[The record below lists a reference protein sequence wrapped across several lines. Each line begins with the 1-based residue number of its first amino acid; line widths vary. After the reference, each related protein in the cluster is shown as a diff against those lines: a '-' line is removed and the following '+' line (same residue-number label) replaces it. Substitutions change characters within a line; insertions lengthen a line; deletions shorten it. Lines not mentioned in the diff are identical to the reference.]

1 MCLFLQVF
9 YSVQSRRRDEQR
21 RLEMVKRRVI
31 RQMYMNTLSK
41 FQGKGGGK
49 LSAGTVQDTED
60 ETKPLLS
67 ATKQKQFLGAWR
79 NYRSGAAA
87 ENNGDDSEKGKKESG
102 TEHKEGSAED
112 PKWMILLKSVAYLT
126 VGVIMVTVFSDPM
139 VSALTALTEKN
150 NANYNGESS
159 TFHKGQYIP
168 IGVFYISFVITP
180 LCSNASELVSS
191 LMFASKKTK
200 ISASL
205 TFSQV
210 IFKC

>member
-1 MCLFLQVF
+1 
-9 YSVQSRRRDEQR
+9 
-21 RLEMVKRRVI
+21 
-31 RQMYMNTLSK
+31 
-41 FQGKGGGK
+41 
-49 LSAGTVQDTED
+49 
-60 ETKPLLS
+60 
-67 ATKQKQFLGAWR
+67 
-79 NYRSGAAA
+79 
-87 ENNGDDSEKGKKESG
+87 
-102 TEHKEGSAED
+102 
-112 PKWMILLKSVAYLT
+112 MILLKSVAYLT

-168 IGVFYISFVITP
+168 IGGLTIESCTDVLIAMQILLLSIEINLYQRSILCLHAVFYISFVITP

>member
-1 MCLFLQVF
+1 
-9 YSVQSRRRDEQR
+9 
-21 RLEMVKRRVI
+21 
-31 RQMYMNTLSK
+31 
-41 FQGKGGGK
+41 
-49 LSAGTVQDTED
+49 
-60 ETKPLLS
+60 
-67 ATKQKQFLGAWR
+67 
-79 NYRSGAAA
+79 
-87 ENNGDDSEKGKKESG
+87 
-102 TEHKEGSAED
+102 
-112 PKWMILLKSVAYLT
+112 MILLKSVAYLT